1 LAGRGSREVRELTL
15 DRFLPK
21 IGPGAVSSGAGGVEA
36 LDRPPLLLLLGAGA
50 SWRPGSSLGARKEGP
65 GKGRSSWVV
74 VVWRGK
80 QDVDGENPS
89 T

>member
-50 SWRPGSSLGARKEGP
+50 SWRQLGRAEGGARK
-65 GKGRSSWVV
+65 
-74 VVWRGK
+74 
-80 QDVDGENPS
+80 GEEQLGGGGLAREAGLCGGVS
-89 T
+89 